1 MANVVKTTYGSA
13 DKFTTSALMGL
24 GATQQDANGRFYVD
38 GSMVNVE
45 LSRVVA
51 EAIYIREIFR
61 DGQSV
66 NAKYVTGERQG
77 GAVRV
82 MLDTP
87 LPFSSRTVSFGGR
100 EGTAG
105 NAGVINTNGV
115 ELPAN
120 DEFLVYLN
128 QVNDQMMGFPDLSN
142 QYIPLD
148 IMARKINQYA
158 SRVAMDRDASTLA
171 EIIAYA
177 FFRSL
182 NGADNLVRK
191 ANLTAENAY
200 ADLINDVNARLD
212 NGDPERGAFT
222 FPTEGRTIIGRPNFI
237 NNIFSRKSGVIMLG
251 GDMAQEML
259 KNYDLDVRMSDRD
272 YVGTGYKGY
281 AMGFHFQSAADIIW
295 SMAEKY
301 LGLPAG
307 ALDNV
312 NAIAV
317 SFDATAVGKNVDLG
331 VKLVDATEFRG
342 QLAQPLNIWGH
353 EAFRLS
359 YVIGDD
365 TLTNDYLTTTLGLSA
380 SVRKTPVAPKKANN
394 ADIIAVPILDSNG
407 ATIGFKQIAS
417 VPTPNGNNIKSGLPR
432 VAGVNASSVGVV
444 AQGTS
449 VTLST
454 GTDGATIH
462 YTTDGTEP
470 TTASQTY
477 STAITI
483 SADTTVKAFAVKS
496 GLVPSAISTFVYK
509 LPTTDAGA
517 GAGIDTGD

>member
-1 MANVVKTTYGSA
+1 MANVIKNTYGSA
-13 DKFTTSALMGL
+13 SKFTTSALMGL

-45 LSRVVA
+45 LSRVIA

-100 EGTAG
+100 AGTEG

-120 DEFLVYLN
+120 DEFIVHLN
-128 QVNDQMMGFPDLSN
+128 QVNDQMMGFPDLAN

-148 IMARKINQYA
+148 IMSRKINQYA
-158 SRVAMDRDASTLA
+158 ERVQMDRDSSTLA

-182 NGADNLVRK
+182 NGAANLVN
-191 ANLTAENAY
+191 AGDLSAENAY
-200 ADLINDVNARLD
+200 ANLINNLNADLD
-212 NGDPERGAFT
+212 NGDAVRGAFT
-222 FPTEGRTIIGRPNFI
+222 FPTEGRTIIGRPDFI
-237 NNIFSRKSGVIMLG
+237 NGIFNRKSGVIMLG

-281 AMGFHFQSAADIIW
+281 AMGFHYQSAPDIIW
-295 SMAEKY
+295 SIVEKY
-301 LGLPAG
+301 LGLPVG
-307 ALDNV
+307 ALDHV
-312 NAIAV
+312 KAIAV

-359 YVIGDD
+359 YIIGDE
-365 TLTNDYLTTTLGLSA
+365 TLTNDFLTTTLGLSA
-380 SVRKTPVAPKKANN
+380 DVRKSPIAPKKANSQEV
-394 ADIIAVPILDSNG
+394 IGVPIYNDNNQVVG
-407 ATIGFKQIAS
+407 YRQVAT

-432 VAGVNASSVGVV
+432 VAGVSASVEGVV
-444 AQGTS
+444 ESGTV

-454 GTDGATIH
+454 GTSGATIH

-470 TTASQTY
+470 TTASTQGT
-477 STAITI
+477 SITVN
-483 SADTTVKAFAVKS
+483 AGMTVKAFAVKT
-496 GLVPSAISTFVYK
+496 GLIPSAVSTFEYK
-509 LPTTDAGA
+509 IATTDAGT